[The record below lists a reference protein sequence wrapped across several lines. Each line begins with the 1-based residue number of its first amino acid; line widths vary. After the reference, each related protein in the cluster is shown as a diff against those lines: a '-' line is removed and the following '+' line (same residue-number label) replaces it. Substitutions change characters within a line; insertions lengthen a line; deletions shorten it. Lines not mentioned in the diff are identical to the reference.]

1 MSNVCEL
8 PHEYATATTM
18 HVSIAVSS
26 DRGMCKQVVRRG
38 AGATAGTMMIE
49 IDLFFFFSGRGTI
62 LNRPNRR
69 ERERERER
77 VLAREFYL
85 KNPTPPG
92 AAQAT

>member
-8 PHEYATATTM
+8 PHEHATARTM

-49 IDLFFFFSGRGTI
+49 IELFFFSRAGEPFLR
-62 LNRPNRR
+62 NRPNR
-69 ERERERER
+69 
-77 VLAREFYL
+77 LTASMPSGFFD
-85 KNPTPPG
+85 
-92 AAQAT
+92 A